1 MYSLLFI
8 LLVTP
13 AFGRPTSGQL
23 GSELREAERNILNIY
38 AEQEVEFDE
47 QYFQDYNEAKSY
59 LGETRQD
66 LMELAQRTVK
76 DVRDLKVVL
85 EHLDES
91 TGSVFL
97 TIFTNRMK
105 DLMIETGMIE
115 AREKYESAVKTFEN
129 LKSLIKTN
137 NRNLE
142 YTFEKKAAE
151 NLRNWKSF
159 CDPSPYSLLSFSF
172 SSSSYSYRLCS
183 LAQQYEKD
191 SLHGNLRNSK
201 IICDPLSPYYYYSD
215 CLLAQQYEKEL
226 FEIKTIKD
234 RMMETE
240 NNFDK
245 SINEAIDILD
255 DEIDMIS
262 IWNKSARVVGKNID
276 DYPAEILIELKSV
289 RTIFRNGLDDLKNV
303 AEQYLSQPTNILGK

>member
-13 AFGRPTSGQL
+13 AFGRPTSDQL
-23 GSELREAERNILNIY
+23 GSELQEAVRNIQEIY
-38 AEQEVEFDE
+38 ARQGVDFDE

-59 LGETRQD
+59 LLETRQK
-66 LMELAQRTVK
+66 LMGLAQRTVK

-105 DLMIETGMIE
+105 DLMSETGMIE

-129 LKSLIKTN
+129 LNSFIKTN
-137 NRNLE
+137 NRNLQSAADKE
-142 YTFEKKAAE
+142 LKEKLLKNIDLITYNLAVAITLAA
-151 NLRNWKSF
+151 NPDLNR
-159 CDPSPYSLLSFSF
+159 Y
-172 SSSSYSYRLCS
+172 
-183 LAQQYEKD
+183 
-191 SLHGNLRNSK
+191 
-201 IICDPLSPYYYYSD
+201 
-215 CLLAQQYEKEL
+215 QQYEKESL
-226 FEIKTIKD
+226 ETIKD
-234 RMMETE
+234 RMLESE

-262 IWNKSARVVGKNID
+262 IWNKSARVVSKNID
-276 DYPAEILIELKSV
+276 DYPAEILRELKSV
-289 RTIFRNGLDDLKNV
+289 KTIFINGLDDLKNV
-303 AEQYLSQPTNILGK
+303 AEQYLSQPTDLLGK

>member
-1 MYSLLFI
+1 MGLLDWERETDREMYLLFI

-13 AFGRPTSGQL
+13 AFGRPTSDQL
-23 GSELREAERNILNIY
+23 GSELQEAVRNIQEIY
-38 AEQEVEFDE
+38 AEQGVDFDE

-59 LGETRQD
+59 LLETRQK
-66 LMELAQRTVK
+66 LMGLAQRTVK

-91 TGSVFL
+91 TDSVFL

-105 DLMIETGMIE
+105 DLMSETGMIE

-129 LKSLIKTN
+129 LNSFIKTN

-142 YTFEKKAAE
+142 YTFEKLEKKAAADKE
-151 NLRNWKSF
+151 YTEQVKKNCAIGFIFTLG
-159 CDPSPYSLLSFSF
+159 
-172 SSSSYSYRLCS
+172 LCS
-183 LAQQYEKD
+183 LIHHYE
-191 SLHGNLRNSK
+191 NSV
-201 IICDPLSPYYYYSD
+201 PMS
-215 CLLAQQYEKEL
+215 
-226 FEIKTIKD
+226 TIKD
-234 RMMETE
+234 RMLE
-240 NNFDK
+240 NEDIFDQ
-245 SINEAIDILD
+245 SIKEANDILD

-289 RTIFRNGLDDLKNV
+289 RTNFRNGLDDLKNV